1 MKTPGLFVFLIF
13 TMFCCISCEK
23 AADWP
28 LQSVELNKI
37 VVDGMITNEIKKH
50 EIRLSFPTVQ
60 PNQNP
65 IPVSG
70 ATIQISSADGIMAF
84 DEDPQR
90 PGVYAARQ
98 AFAGKVARTYT
109 LLINYNGN
117 IITSKDIMYPAIDF
131 IFLRYI
137 RHNDT
142 GLFKMSWVTNPYN
155 PNRPAMYEV
164 ILDWSDVEG
173 YKNLPDEQTTAR
185 LLYYSLP
192 TLDVSQIFAPSA
204 EIVLFPPGT
213 IITERRHSLSP
224 QHADYL
230 RALLSETTWQ
240 GGFFNTAA
248 ANIPSNISSGNL
260 GFFSC
265 CAVTTKTEI
274 ARKLLPIELLSK

>member
-1 MKTPGLFVFLIF
+1 
-13 TMFCCISCEK
+13 
-23 AADWP
+23 
-28 LQSVELNKI
+28 
-37 VVDGMITNEIKKH
+37 
-50 EIRLSFPTVQ
+50 
-60 PNQNP
+60 
-65 IPVSG
+65 
-70 ATIQISSADGIMAF
+70 MAF

-204 EIVLFPPGT
+204 ETVLFPPGT